1 MWLFIKQL
9 TFRTDHCINIK
20 PVCFMFRRAVFSSF
34 GKWENIPK
42 LSANIARSFQ
52 PHTLLAGTD
61 CTRDGILRQQ
71 WSTNTQ
77 WHNKTAPE
85 NRPEWARKTKFF
97 CVFLTWQLFTA
108 KYFHWLSANPN
119 KHTTPVFVQKLLP
132 VSANTWSPSNIVYP
146 VLSWDQKTENNS
158 WHATIFLTLSQCF
171 LVSRETHKTHVK
183 KSLL

>member
-1 MWLFIKQL
+1 MRKYSKAICEYSQKFSASYSVGWYRLYKRWNPETAVKHKHTMAQQNCSRKQ
-9 TFRTDHCINIK
+9 
-20 PVCFMFRRAVFSSF
+20 
-34 GKWENIPK
+34 
-42 LSANIARSFQ
+42 ARV
-52 PHTLLAGTD
+52 GE
-61 CTRDGILRQQ
+61 
-71 WSTNTQ
+71 
-77 WHNKTAPE
+77 K
-85 NRPEWARKTKFF
+85 KKFF